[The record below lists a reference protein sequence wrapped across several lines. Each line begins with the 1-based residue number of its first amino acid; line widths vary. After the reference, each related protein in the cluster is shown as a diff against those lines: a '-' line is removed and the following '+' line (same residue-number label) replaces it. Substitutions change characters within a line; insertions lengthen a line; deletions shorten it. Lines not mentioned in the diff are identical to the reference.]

1 MPAIQF
7 QFRRGTAVRWSTNNA
22 LLAVAEM
29 GIETDTNLFKI
40 GDGTRPWN
48 QLPYGGLQ
56 GPTGQTGQTGPTG
69 HGDTG
74 APGPTGETGPAGAI
88 TSYIFDGGA
97 PSTDYIVGPAF
108 DAGGAAPGDV
118 NIQLQFRRGTAT
130 QWNQYSTVL
139 AQAEMGIESDTN
151 LFKIGD
157 GTTDWTH
164 LAYGGFTGPTGS
176 IDYINQS
183 LIPVIGDIYDLG
195 SPTNRFRDLY
205 VSSGSIFIGDSKIA
219 TNEAGDI
226 VTTGSLIP
234 DQNFVYD
241 LGSPTAGFRDL
252 YLSSGSIFLGTGK
265 ITTDAGGN
273 LITYNAAGDPIT
285 TANLSSASIS
295 TLNASALLFGSTLKL
310 NTDANGNLITH
321 ASILPDQNYTYD
333 LGSIDFGFRDLYLSS
348 GTIHLGKGK
357 ISADQQGNITTYN
370 ESNVPS
376 AQVQLDGEGN
386 IIATSSFL
394 PQSTL
399 LFDLGS
405 RDFAF
410 RELFLSTGAIH
421 LGDSMITTDAEGNVI
436 TQNPRGDPP
445 TNIVLSTATIQ
456 LITSEY
462 INVGSLEAQSM
473 ATTSDERFKREI
485 EPLVNSLSIITQL
498 NPVKYN
504 WINSPTFHGKEKE
517 IGFLAQELEKV
528 LPNVVKTTDHKSV
541 AYGNITAV
549 LVGAIQELREEIQR
563 LKERM

>member
-1 MPAIQF
+1 MPAIQI
-7 QFRRGTAVRWSTNNA
+7 QFRRGTAVRWSTNDT

-29 GIETDTNLFKI
+29 GIEIDTNLFKI
-40 GDGTRPWN
+40 GDGVRHWN
-48 QLPYGGLQ
+48 ALPYGGLQ
-56 GPTGQTGQTGPTG
+56 GPTGQTGPTG
-69 HGDTG
+69 QAATG
-74 APGPTGETGPAGAI
+74 ASGPTGETGSTGSIGPTGAI

-118 NIQLQFRRGTAT
+118 NIQLQFRRGLAT

-164 LAYGGFTGPTGS
+164 LPYGGFTGPTGS
-176 IDYINQS
+176 INYINQS
-183 LIPVIGDIYDLG
+183 LIPVVTDVFDLGSSTLRFHSLFLSSGSVNIGSAKIGTNSTADIVTTGSIIPVIGDIYDLG
-195 SPTNRFRDLY
+195 SPSNRFRDLY

-219 TNEAGDI
+219 TNEAGDL

-234 DQNFVYD
+234 DQN
-241 LGSPTAGFRDL
+241 
-252 YLSSGSIFLGTGK
+252 
-265 ITTDAGGN
+265 
-273 LITYNAAGDPIT
+273 
-285 TANLSSASIS
+285 
-295 TLNASALLFGSTLKL
+295 
-310 NTDANGNLITH
+310 
-321 ASILPDQNYTYD
+321 YTYD
-333 LGSIDFGFRDLYLSS
+333 LGSLEFGFRDLYLSS

-357 ISADQQGNITTYN
+357 ISADDAGNIVTYN
-370 ESNVPS
+370 ESNVQGQS
-376 AQVQLDGEGN
+376 IQTNAEGD
-386 IIATSSFL
+386 IIATATFL

-421 LGDSMITTDAEGNVI
+421 LGESMITTDAEGNVI

-445 TNIVLSTATIQ
+445 TNIILSTATISSISSEF
-456 LITSEY
+456 IT
-462 INVGSLEAQSM
+462 VGSLEAQSV

-485 EPLVNSLSIITQL
+485 EPLINSLSIITQL

-504 WINSPTFHGKEKE
+504 WIDSPTFHGKEKE

-528 LPNVVKTTDHKSV
+528 LPNVVKTTDHKMVS
-541 AYGNITAV
+541 YGNITAV
-549 LVGAIQELREEIQR
+549 LVGAIQELQEEIQR
-563 LKERM
+563 LKERL

>member
-1 MPAIQF
+1 M
-7 QFRRGTAVRWSTNNA
+7 RWSTNNA

-56 GPTGQTGQTGPTG
+56 GPTGQTGPTG

-74 APGPTGETGPAGAI
+74 APGPTGEAGTTGETGPTGAI
-88 TSYIFDGGA
+88 TSYIFDGGS

-118 NIQLQFRRGTAT
+118 NIQLQFRRGTAA

-157 GTTDWTH
+157 GFNDWTH

-176 IDYINQS
+176 INYINQS
-183 LIPVIGDIYDLG
+183 LVPVVTDTFDLG
-195 SPTNRFRDLY
+195 STDLRFHSLFL
-205 VSSGSIFIGDSKIA
+205 SSGSVNIGSAKIG
-219 TNEAGDI
+219 TNSTSDI
-226 VTTGSLIP
+226 VTTGSI
-234 DQNFVYD
+234 
-241 LGSPTAGFRDL
+241 
-252 YLSSGSIFLGTGK
+252 I
-265 ITTDAGGN
+265 
-273 LITYNAAGDPIT
+273 
-285 TANLSSASIS
+285 
-295 TLNASALLFGSTLKL
+295 
-310 NTDANGNLITH
+310 
-321 ASILPDQNYTYD
+321 PDQNYTYD
-333 LGSIDFGFRDLYLSS
+333 LGSLDMGFRDLYLSS
-348 GTIHLGKGK
+348 GTIYIGKGK
-357 ISADQQGNITTYN
+357 ISSDPAGNIITYN
-370 ESNVPS
+370 ESNVEGAS
-376 AQVQLDGEGN
+376 IQTDSNGN
-386 IIATSSFL
+386 IIATASFL
-394 PQSTL
+394 PQSAFA
-399 LFDLGS
+399 FDLGS

-410 RELFLSTGAIH
+410 RELYLSTGAIH
-421 LGDSMITTDAEGNVI
+421 LGESMITTDAEGNIV
-436 TQNPRGDPP
+436 TTNTVGDPP
-445 TNIVLSTATIQ
+445 TNIVLSTATISS
-456 LITSEY
+456 IHSEY

-485 EPLVNSLSIITQL
+485 EPLINSLSIITQL

-504 WINSPTFHGKEKE
+504 WIDSPTFHGKEKE

-563 LKERM
+563 LKERI